1 MIRGS
6 SALNNR
12 IQKGNKTMKKYL
24 DPTLEVIRFDIA
36 DKTNA
41 DNYAGEYG
49 DGDIFPVDPG
59 HDNSTILNK
68 IWQEIHW

>member
-1 MIRGS
+1 
-6 SALNNR
+6 
-12 IQKGNKTMKKYL
+12 MKKYL